1 MKLNADKKTTVR
13 LSNIKVGDQVL
24 LKQTK
29 VNKFTTPYE
38 VEPYTV
44 NEVKWSQITAS
55 NRIHQVTLNHFAKFS
70 IPFFAYT

>member
-1 MKLNADKKTTVR
+1 MEDEIECGVDKKTTVK

-29 VNKFTTPYE
+29 VNKFSTPYE

-44 NEVKWSQITAS
+44 NEVKGSQITAS
-55 NRIHQVTLNHFAKFS
+55 N
-70 IPFFAYT
+70 